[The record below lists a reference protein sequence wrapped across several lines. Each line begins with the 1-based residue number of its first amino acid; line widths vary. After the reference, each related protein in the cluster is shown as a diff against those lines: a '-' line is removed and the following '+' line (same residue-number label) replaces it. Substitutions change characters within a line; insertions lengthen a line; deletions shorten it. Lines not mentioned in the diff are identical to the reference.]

1 MKGRAYRCAVCRKE
15 DYRGRIVRHY
25 LREHVS
31 EKNIPFR
38 CELCRYVSEDRVQW
52 DKHLKLKEHTEAL
65 KELDSEV
72 EVEPRSFLIE
82 AREKFDLKVSA
93 CLDEKACIY
102 ELDKKTSEKVWK
114 EKQKTCAADKEN
126 SSRKDSKKNPKKR
139 SARDEKDSTKKVERV
154 KTVESRSNRDV
165 RTSSG
170 VSEEGMEAALEVI
183 RSKVKQGKEDV
194 LREIQLL
201 LWTEKDGKELKE
213 AEQSITQDKE
223 CFSEKDTGLV
233 KETEVQRKEEV
244 VKECSKLK
252 DAVKGQFDRVKTKC
266 TKVGRW
272 KEEEDTEAVEGQFDD
287 AESEESEA
295 DASSSDESDSSSSE
309 DESEDCES
317 VVGKDAVEK
326 KDIVDLTQESK
337 CNTKSTPSEFE
348 LKKPTKIQEVIELD
362 GDEGTKGGN
371 LDKSIRESG
380 KETTKRKREDSN
392 DVPMKRKKGGDSDGA
407 VKRKRD
413 ACDDESTS
421 KRMKVGDN
429 EEGIRRKK
437 EDKGDVATSSNQLSD
452 EEVFGS
458 IEPVDEEEYNSFLNS
473 DSTPGDLGTLGKHQ
487 DCVKAIT
494 PAVGSI
500 VRECISAVSSAITAK
515 VANQPLP
522 LGAIMQGVANELAA
536 TNQNLSTLIGKMNDL
551 CQDKNETRSV
561 GVELRSI
568 ARNIDSMRTDVAHSS
583 GAFERAAGDISRSL
597 REFNTSSLQ
606 IKTALQSLTNQMSS
620 GNDLLCKAL
629 QNQTKEYRRLSN
641 TITGLHED
649 LRQGGT
655 TCNLTRQIL
664 GIPTQPEKPAEGKGT
679 AKSENRPSVE
689 TSTQNETSSSPRVYG
704 TYHTS
709 RRDSSRGYSQD
720 TKSYKQWNR
729 GYSRY

>member
-25 LREHVS
+25 LREHVP
-31 EKNIPFR
+31 EKNIPYR
-38 CELCRYVSEDRVQW
+38 CKLCRYVSEDRIQW
-52 DKHLKLKEHTEAL
+52 DKHLTLKEHSEAL
-65 KELDSEV
+65 KDSNIDAEV
-72 EVEPRSFLIE
+72 KPRSFLIE

-93 CLDEKACIY
+93 CMDEKACIY

-126 SSRKDSKKNPKKR
+126 SLKDSKKNPRKR
-139 SARDEKDSTKKVERV
+139 SAREKKDSTKKAESVM
-154 KTVESRSNRDV
+154 TVESRSNRDL

-201 LWTEKDGKELKE
+201 LWTEKDGKELKQ
-213 AEQSITQDKE
+213 AEQSITQNED
-223 CFSEKDTGLV
+223 CSEKETGLE
-233 KETEVQRKEEV
+233 KETETQRKEEA
-244 VKECSKLK
+244 VKECARLK
-252 DAVKGQFDRVKTKC
+252 DAVKGQSNNVKAEC

-272 KEEEDTEAVEGQFDD
+272 KEEEDTEMVEGQFDD

-295 DASSSDESDSSSSE
+295 DASSCEESSSSE

-317 VVGKDAVEK
+317 VVENDAVEK

-337 CNTKSTPSEFE
+337 SHTNSTPSEFE
-348 LKKPTKIQEVIELD
+348 LKRPTKIQEVIELD
-362 GDEGTKGGN
+362 GDERSKEGN
-371 LDKSIRESG
+371 LEKICTEESG
-380 KETTKRKREDSN
+380 KQTTKRKREDSN

-421 KRMKVGDN
+421 KRMKGGDN

-568 ARNIDSMRTDVAHSS
+568 ARNIDSMRTDVAHSA

-629 QNQTKEYRRLSN
+629 QNQTKEYRRLTN

-679 AKSENRPSVE
+679 AKSDNRSSVE
-689 TSTQNETSSSPRVYG
+689 TSTHKETSSSPRVYG

-720 TKSYKQWNR
+720 TKSFKQWNR

>member
-25 LREHVS
+25 LREHVP
-31 EKNIPFR
+31 EKNIPYR
-38 CELCRYVSEDRVQW
+38 CKLCRYVSEDRIQW
-52 DKHLKLKEHTEAL
+52 DKHLTLKEHSEAL
-65 KELDSEV
+65 KDSNIDAEV
-72 EVEPRSFLIE
+72 KPRSFLIE

-93 CLDEKACIY
+93 CMDEKACIY

-126 SSRKDSKKNPKKR
+126 SLKDSKKNPRKR
-139 SARDEKDSTKKVERV
+139 SAREKKDSTKKVESV
-154 KTVESRSNRDV
+154 MTVESRSNRDL

-201 LWTEKDGKELKE
+201 LWTEKDGKELKQ
-213 AEQSITQDKE
+213 AEQSITQNED
-223 CFSEKDTGLV
+223 CSEKETGLE
-233 KETEVQRKEEV
+233 KETETQRKEEA
-244 VKECSKLK
+244 VKECARLK
-252 DAVKGQFDRVKTKC
+252 DAVKGQSNNVKAEC

-272 KEEEDTEAVEGQFDD
+272 KEEEDTEVVEGQFDD
-287 AESEESEA
+287 VESEESEA

-317 VVGKDAVEK
+317 VVEKDAVEK

-380 KETTKRKREDSN
+380 KQTTKRKSQDN
-392 DVPMKRKKGGDSDGA
+392 NNVPLKRKKGGDSDGA
-407 VKRKRD
+407 VKRKRE
-413 ACDDESTS
+413 ACDDGFIP
-421 KRMKVGDN
+421 KRMKGDDN
-429 EEGIRRKK
+429 EEGIMRKK
-437 EDKGDVATSSNQLSD
+437 EDNSDVATSSNQLPD

-473 DSTPGDLGTLGKHQ
+473 ESTPGDLGTLGKHQ

-568 ARNIDSMRTDVAHSS
+568 ARNIDSMRTDIAHSS

-620 GNDLLCKAL
+620 GNDLLCKTL
-629 QNQTKEYRRLSN
+629 QNQTKEYRRLTN
-641 TITGLHED
+641 TITGLQED

-689 TSTQNETSSSPRVYG
+689 TSTQKETSSSPRVYG

>member
-1 MKGRAYRCAVCRKE
+1 MCGVPKGGLPRQNCKALFAGTCS
-15 DYRGRIVRHY
+15 
-25 LREHVS
+25 RE
-31 EKNIPFR
+31 NIPYH
-38 CELCRYVSEDRVQW
+38 CKLCSYVSEDRIQW

-82 AREKFDLKVSA
+82 AREKFNLKVSA

-126 SSRKDSKKNPKKR
+126 SSRKDSKKNQRKR
-139 SARDEKDSTKKVERV
+139 SAREKDSTKKVERV
-154 KTVESRSNRDV
+154 KTVECRSNRDL

-183 RSKVKQGKEDV
+183 RSEVKQGKEDV
-194 LREIQLL
+194 LCEIQLL
-201 LWTEKDGKELKE
+201 LWTEKDGKELKQ
-213 AEQSITQDKE
+213 AEQSLTQNED
-223 CFSEKDTGLV
+223 CSEKDTGLV
-233 KETEVQRKEEV
+233 KETEMQRKEEV
-244 VKECSKLK
+244 VKECAKLK
-252 DAVKGQFDRVKTKC
+252 DAVKGQSNNVKAEC

-272 KEEEDTEAVEGQFDD
+272 KEEEDTEVVEGQFDD
-287 AESEESEA
+287 VESEESEA

-317 VVGKDAVEK
+317 VVENDAVEK

-337 CNTKSTPSEFE
+337 CNTKSTPTEFE
-348 LKKPTKIQEVIELD
+348 LKKPMKIQEVIELD
-362 GDEGTKGGN
+362 GDGGTKGGN

-413 ACDDESTS
+413 ACDDGFIP
-421 KRMKVGDN
+421 KRIKGDDN
-429 EEGIRRKK
+429 EEGIKRKK
-437 EDKGDVATSSNQLSD
+437 EDKSDVATSSNQQPD

-473 DSTPGDLGTLGKHQ
+473 ESTPGDLGTLGKHQ

-500 VRECISAVSSAITAK
+500 VRECILAVSSAITAK

-568 ARNIDSMRTDVAHSS
+568 ARNIDSMRTDVAH
-583 GAFERAAGDISRSL
+583 
-597 REFNTSSLQ
+597 
-606 IKTALQSLTNQMSS
+606 
-620 GNDLLCKAL
+620 
-629 QNQTKEYRRLSN
+629 
-641 TITGLHED
+641 
-649 LRQGGT
+649 
-655 TCNLTRQIL
+655 
-664 GIPTQPEKPAEGKGT
+664 
-679 AKSENRPSVE
+679 
-689 TSTQNETSSSPRVYG
+689 
-704 TYHTS
+704 
-709 RRDSSRGYSQD
+709 
-720 TKSYKQWNR
+720 
-729 GYSRY
+729 